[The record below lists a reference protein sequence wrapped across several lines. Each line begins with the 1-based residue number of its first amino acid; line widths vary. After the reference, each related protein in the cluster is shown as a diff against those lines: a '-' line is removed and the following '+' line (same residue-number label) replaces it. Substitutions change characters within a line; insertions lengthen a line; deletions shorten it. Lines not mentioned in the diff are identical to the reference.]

1 MFSYLYASLFITD
14 KIVVRASPSGIEV
27 GVGVGV
33 VSEKLYWTNHNPL
46 TGVSQLIGSDLNGL
60 NPVVM
65 VAQLISLQQ
74 FVQLTIA
81 VTTLVQ
87 AVSDL
92 AGYKYG

>member
-1 MFSYLYASLFITD
+1 M
-14 KIVVRASPSGIEV
+14 
-27 GVGVGV
+27 
-33 VSEKLYWTNHNPL
+33 
-46 TGVSQLIGSDLNGL
+46 SQLISSDLNGL

-87 AVSDL
+87 VVSDL
-92 AGYKYG
+92 VTCDVG